1 MSTSEEAAQ
10 FVPRTNATVYK
21 SLFISREAITFN
33 FSP

>member
-10 FVPRTNATVYK
+10 VVPRTNATVYK
-21 SLFISREAITFN
+21 SLFISRGVVTFN